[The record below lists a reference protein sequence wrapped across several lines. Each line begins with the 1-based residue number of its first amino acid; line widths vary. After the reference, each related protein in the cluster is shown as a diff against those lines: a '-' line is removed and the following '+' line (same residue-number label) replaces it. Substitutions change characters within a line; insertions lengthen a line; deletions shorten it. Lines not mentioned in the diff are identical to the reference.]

1 MRTEDAMPLP
11 QFLVLICAV
20 IVAAALTIWVASAI
34 GIPLLALGL
43 VALTAA
49 AITHLA
55 MREDH

>member
-1 MRTEDAMPLP
+1 MPLP

-20 IVAAALTIWVASAI
+20 LVAAALTIWVASAI
-34 GIPLLALGL
+34 GVPLLALGL

-55 MREDH
+55 MREDQ